1 MTVPMN
7 NTLGNSS
14 RERAQRLYNKNV
26 ELESKRRKAAQ
37 VKIPSDPNA
46 WQQMREN
53 YESILLEDHAFS
65 EQHDIEYALWQLH
78 YKRIEELRAHY
89 SAAQASAAQNGKGP
103 VRPGPDRITKIRSQF
118 KTFLSEATGFYHDLM
133 VKIRAKY
140 GLSMGYMSDD
150 PQNDVALSRDGNKS
164 VDVKKGLISCHRCFI
179 YLGDLARY
187 KGLYGEGDSKTRD
200 FAAASSYYK
209 QAATLWPSSGN
220 PHHQLAILASYSGDE
235 LLAVYR
241 YFRSLAVDTPFT
253 TARDN
258 LIIAFEKN
266 RQSYCQLL
274 EDTKVASTKK
284 APARMT
290 GKGRNKGETRV
301 SLKDRKTEPSLVEE
315 REPTV
320 PEALKAFSIR
330 FVRLN
335 GILFTR
341 TSLETFGEVFSV
353 ARSNFLQL
361 LSAGRDEVFGFGSD
375 FGECKLFIIR
385 FIAIMIFTV
394 YNVNKDTENQSYAEI
409 LQRSVVLQ
417 NAFAAIFDF
426 MALIVERCFQLND
439 PSASFLLPGIM
450 IFVEWL
456 ACCQDIAFTN
466 EMEEKQ
472 AAARSL
478 FWNNFVSFLN
488 KLLSSGSEKVN
499 ESEDET
505 CFYNMSRYDECE
517 TANRLALPEDIELRG
532 FLPLVP
538 AQLILDFS
546 RTYFGG
552 DGGNKEK
559 NARVQRIV
567 AAGKALTTG
576 VRIGQ
581 QGICFDSKSTRFF
594 FGVEQHNANN
604 VLVNC
609 PADVS
614 ATNNMGQENHLGSS
628 LQPKSL
634 PHGEGE
640 EEDEVIVFKPSVTEK
655 HTDGFPS
662 KLISSEVIGN
672 GVNFPS
678 RSNGVSVSVSHNGF
692 PLEQPASSID
702 GNNMQYLQLPQTN
715 TSKWMAGGEEF
726 IENGF
731 SNLNL
736 LGTGFPTRSS
746 LPVAPPQSIGSGSCF
761 EHSFQ
766 DPATMIPS
774 KFDSVMTSAPSFDS
788 IPSKTNSIKSGG
800 WNKSPVSRP
809 IRHFGPPPGFN
820 TSAPKYMDEPL
831 LGVNLRHENPP
842 VDDYSWLDGYQ
853 LPYSAYGD
861 GFGNSF
867 NCLPQPNK
875 LLSTTKT
882 SLGMESFP
890 FPGKQVSTV
899 QVDIGKQNGWLPEH
913 SSLYQEPLPQLKK
926 GFEQSTKVD
935 VQWPGTTSSAITYA
949 MWLMFKAFN
958 EAWMVPSFPEWMK
971 VRKMQ
976 ELKGGLNLLS
986 VCFGFGDERL
996 AMEER
1001 MVVEQYNIL
1010 LVAYVLL
1017 FKILF
1022 SFDSFSY
1029 QLHMLLNR
1037 SHKDDDE

>member
-14 RERAQRLYNKNV
+14 RERAQLLYNKNV

-89 SAAQASAAQNGKGP
+89 SAAQASAAQNGKG
-103 VRPGPDRITKIRSQF
+103 
-118 KTFLSEATGFYHDLM
+118 
-133 VKIRAKY
+133 
-140 GLSMGYMSDD
+140 
-150 PQNDVALSRDGNKS
+150 
-164 VDVKKGLISCHRCFI
+164 
-179 YLGDLARY
+179 
-187 KGLYGEGDSKTRD
+187 LYGEGDSKTRD

-241 YFRSLAVDTPFT
+241 YFRSLVVDTPFT

-258 LIIAFEKN
+258 LIIAFEKCTRATYISEFDWFSRCLICEDIIVIKVPISHGRELSEGWDVFAEN

-274 EDTKVASTKK
+274 GDTKAAPTKK

-320 PEALKAFSIR
+320 PDALKAFSIR

-341 TSLETFGEVFSV
+341 TSLETFGEVFSL
-353 ARSNFLQL
+353 ARNDFLQL
-361 LSAGRDEVFGFGSD
+361 LSSGRDEVFSFGSD
-375 FGECKLFIIR
+375 FGDCKLFITR

-394 YNVNKDTENQSYAEI
+394 YNVNKDAENQSYAEI

-426 MALIVERCFQLND
+426 MALIVER
-439 PSASFLLPGIM
+439 I
-450 IFVEWL
+450 
-456 ACCQDIAFTN
+456 
-466 EMEEKQ
+466 
-472 AAARSL
+472 
-478 FWNNFVSFLN
+478 
-488 KLLSSGSEKVN
+488 
-499 ESEDET
+499 
-505 CFYNMSRYDECE
+505 
-517 TANRLALPEDIELRG
+517 
-532 FLPLVP
+532 LPLP
-538 AQLILDFS
+538 MKWRRNRRQLDPC
-546 RTYFGG
+546 

-559 NARVQRIV
+559 KARVQRIV
-567 AAGKALTTG
+567 AAGKALTIG
-576 VRIGQ
+576 VRVGQ
-581 QGICFDSKSTRFF
+581 QGICFDSKSKRFF
-594 FGVEQHNANN
+594 FGVEQHNADN
-604 VLVNC
+604 VLLGSSKEI
-609 PADVS
+609 S
-614 ATNNMGQENHLGSS
+614 ATNSMGQENHLRSP
-628 LQPKSL
+628 LQ

-655 HTDGFPS
+655 HMDGFPS
-662 KLISSEVIGN
+662 KLMSSEVIGN
-672 GVNFPS
+672 GANSSKVAS
-678 RSNGVSVSVSHNGF
+678 RSNGVSVPISHGGF
-692 PLEQPASSID
+692 PLEQPASSVN
-702 GNNMQYLQLPQTN
+702 GNMQYLQLAQTN
-715 TSKWMAGGEEF
+715 TSTWMAGGEEF
-726 IENGF
+726 IENGL
-731 SNLNL
+731 SSLNL
-736 LGTGFPTRSS
+736 LGTGFPTRSEKERSSGMLQSTS
-746 LPVAPPQSIGSGSCF
+746 LSVAPPQSVGFGSCL

-766 DPATMIPS
+766 DPATVIPS

-788 IPSKTNSIKSGG
+788 IPSKTKSIKPGG

-820 TSAPKYMDEPL
+820 TSAPKYTDES
-831 LGVNLRHENPP
+831 LRHENPP
-842 VDDYSWLDGYQ
+842 MDDYSWLDGYQ

-875 LLSTTKT
+875 LLNTNKA
-882 SLGMESFP
+882 SLGMECFP

-899 QVDIGKQNGWLPEH
+899 QVDIGKQNGWLDYQIPEH
-913 SSLYQEPLPQLKK
+913 SSLYQEPLQQLKK

-958 EAWMVPSFPEWMK
+958 GAWMVLDYC
-971 VRKMQ
+971 RH
-976 ELKGGLNLLS
+976 L
-986 VCFGFGDERL
+986 
-996 AMEER
+996 
-1001 MVVEQYNIL
+1001 
-1010 LVAYVLL
+1010 
-1017 FKILF
+1017 
-1022 SFDSFSY
+1022 
-1029 QLHMLLNR
+1029 LLNR
-1037 SHKDDDE
+1037 AGCLFVDAGAEFSRLDESEKKGRK

>member
-103 VRPGPDRITKIRSQF
+103 ARPGPDRITKIRSQF

-140 GLSMGYMSDD
+140 GLSLGYMSDD
-150 PQNDVALSRDGNKS
+150 PQNDIALSRDGNKS
-164 VDVKKGLISCHRCFI
+164 IDVKKGLISCHRCFI

-274 EDTKVASTKK
+274 GDTKVAPTKK

-301 SLKDRKTEPSLVEE
+301 CLKDRKTEPSLAEE
-315 REPTV
+315 REPTM

-341 TSLETFGEVFSV
+341 TSLETFEEVFSV
-353 ARSNFLQL
+353 ARSDFLQL
-361 LSAGRDEVFGFGSD
+361 LSSGRDEVFSFGSD
-375 FGECKLFIIR
+375 FGECKLFITR

-439 PSASFLLPGIM
+439 PCASFLLPGIM

-456 ACCQDIAFTN
+456 ACCQDMAFTN

-472 AAARSL
+472 ATARSL

-488 KLLSSGSEKVN
+488 KILSSGHETVN
-499 ESEDET
+499 GNEDET
-505 CFYNMSRYDECE
+505 CFYNMSRYDESE

-538 AQLILDFS
+538 AHLILDFS
-546 RTYFGG
+546 KTHFGG
-552 DGGNKEK
+552 DGGNKEQ

-576 VRIGQ
+576 VRVGQ
-581 QGICFDSKSTRFF
+581 QGICFDSKSKRFF

-604 VLVNC
+604 VLFSSSTEI
-609 PADVS
+609 S
-614 ATNNMGQENHLGSS
+614 ARNSVGQENHLGSP

-662 KLISSEVIGN
+662 KLTSSKVVGN
-672 GVNFPS
+672 GANSSKVAS
-678 RSNGVSVSVSHNGF
+678 RSNGVSVSMSHGSF
-692 PLEQPASSID
+692 PLEPSASSVN
-702 GNNMQYLQLPQTN
+702 GNMQYLQLAQAN
-715 TSKWMAGGEEF
+715 TSKWMAGGEEY

-736 LGTGFPTRSS
+736 LGTGFPTRSEKERSSGMLQPTS
-746 LPVAPPQSIGSGSCF
+746 LSVAPAQSIGFGSCL

-766 DPATMIPS
+766 DPATVIPS

-788 IPSKTNSIKSGG
+788 IPSKTKSIKSGG

-820 TSAPKYMDEPL
+820 TCAPKYTDEPL

-875 LLSTTKT
+875 LLNTSKT

-913 SSLYQEPLPQLKK
+913 SSLYQEPLQQLKK
-926 GFEQSTKVD
+926 GNEQFVALP
-935 VQWPGTTSSAITYA
+935 Q
-949 MWLMFKAFN
+949 
-958 EAWMVPSFPEWMK
+958 
-971 VRKMQ
+971 
-976 ELKGGLNLLS
+976 
-986 VCFGFGDERL
+986 
-996 AMEER
+996 
-1001 MVVEQYNIL
+1001 QYQGQSL
-1010 LVAYVLL
+1010 WESRFFV
-1017 FKILF
+1017 
-1022 SFDSFSY
+1022 
-1029 QLHMLLNR
+1029 
-1037 SHKDDDE
+1037 

>member
-14 RERAQRLYNKNV
+14 RERAQLLYNKNV

-103 VRPGPDRITKIRSQF
+103 ARPGPDRITKIRSQF

-140 GLSMGYMSDD
+140 GLSLGYMSDD
-150 PQNDVALSRDGNKS
+150 PQNDIALSSDGNKS
-164 VDVKKGLISCHRCFI
+164 VDMKKGLISCHRCFI

-241 YFRSLAVDTPFT
+241 YFRSLVVDTPFT

-274 EDTKVASTKK
+274 GDTKAAPTKK

-320 PEALKAFSIR
+320 PDALKAFSIR

-341 TSLETFGEVFSV
+341 TSLETFGEVFSL
-353 ARSNFLQL
+353 ARNDFLQL
-361 LSAGRDEVFGFGSD
+361 LSSGRDEVFSFGSD
-375 FGECKLFIIR
+375 FGDCKLFITR

-394 YNVNKDTENQSYAEI
+394 YNVNKDAENQSYAEI

-472 AAARSL
+472 ATARSL
-478 FWNNFVSFLN
+478 FWNHFVSFLN
-488 KLLSSGSEKVN
+488 KILSSGSEMVN
-499 ESEDET
+499 ESEDEI
-505 CFYNMSRYDECE
+505 CFYNMSRYDESE

-538 AQLILDFS
+538 AHLILDFS
-546 RTYFGG
+546 RTHFGG

-559 NARVQRIV
+559 KARVQRIV
-567 AAGKALTTG
+567 AAGKALTIG
-576 VRIGQ
+576 VRVGQ
-581 QGICFDSKSTRFF
+581 QGICFDSKSKRFF
-594 FGVEQHNANN
+594 FGVEQHNADN
-604 VLVNC
+604 VLLGSSKEI
-609 PADVS
+609 S
-614 ATNNMGQENHLGSS
+614 ATNSMGQENHLRSP
-628 LQPKSL
+628 LQ

-655 HTDGFPS
+655 HMDGFPS
-662 KLISSEVIGN
+662 KLMSSEVIGN
-672 GVNFPS
+672 GANSSKVAS
-678 RSNGVSVSVSHNGF
+678 RSNGVSVPISHGGF
-692 PLEQPASSID
+692 PLEQPASSVN
-702 GNNMQYLQLPQTN
+702 GNMQYLQLAQTN
-715 TSKWMAGGEEF
+715 TSTWMAGGEEF
-726 IENGF
+726 IENGL
-731 SNLNL
+731 SSLNL
-736 LGTGFPTRSS
+736 LGTGFPTRSEKERSSGMLQSTS
-746 LPVAPPQSIGSGSCF
+746 LSVAPPQSVGFGSCL

-766 DPATMIPS
+766 DPATVIPS

-788 IPSKTNSIKSGG
+788 IPSKTKSIKPGG

-820 TSAPKYMDEPL
+820 TSAPKYTDES
-831 LGVNLRHENPP
+831 LRHENPP
-842 VDDYSWLDGYQ
+842 MDDYSWLDGYQ

-861 GFGNSF
+861 GF
-867 NCLPQPNK
+867 
-875 LLSTTKT
+875 
-882 SLGMESFP
+882 
-890 FPGKQVSTV
+890 V
-899 QVDIGKQNGWLPEH
+899 QVDIGKQNGWLDYQIPEH
-913 SSLYQEPLPQLKK
+913 SSLYQEPLQQLKK
-926 GFEQSTKVD
+926 GNEQFVALP
-935 VQWPGTTSSAITYA
+935 Q
-949 MWLMFKAFN
+949 
-958 EAWMVPSFPEWMK
+958 
-971 VRKMQ
+971 
-976 ELKGGLNLLS
+976 
-986 VCFGFGDERL
+986 
-996 AMEER
+996 
-1001 MVVEQYNIL
+1001 QYQGQSL
-1010 LVAYVLL
+1010 WESRFFV
-1017 FKILF
+1017 
-1022 SFDSFSY
+1022 
-1029 QLHMLLNR
+1029 
-1037 SHKDDDE
+1037 